1 MMQARPDD
9 TTNSDGA
16 GGQDRSVRA
25 GAPDD
30 LPAEPDRF
38 WAASADLDQIAP
50 PPLGEMP
57 PALERLGPIPLGGG
71 GFPLMGFFATVYDH
85 VAGPFRDESS
95 D

>member
-1 MMQARPDD
+1 MMQTLPDD
-9 TTNSDGA
+9 AADRGVTGR
-16 GGQDRSVRA
+16 QDLNAHA

-57 PALERLGPIPLGGG
+57 PALERLGPLSLSGG

-85 VAGPFRDESS
+85 VAGPFRDEST